1 MRTFLGKTI
10 AGLATSLFALGALG
24 TAQAMEVGVA
34 WQGKSGMAKRV
45 LAGFEEGMK
54 EVGAG
59 ANLEVRPEL
68 SDRAALD
75 QAISDFEASKGA
87 MVILRSNGAKALG
100 DRSPAIPAFVGGTNH
115 PGHLGV
121 VSNLDAPEGNIS
133 GVTYFIE
140 YTVRLE
146 SFASILPEVSSLHLV
161 VEEGHPGSQ
170 VDIDGTM
177 AACSALGLTCSHS
190 TVKGREAILADVSAH
205 KDVSAI
211 VIGNQAG
218 LYDEHMSDVLSA
230 AGETPVVSYAASA
243 VKNGALTALSANDH
257 ELGRMLAV
265 QVVEVL
271 SQGKSVSEVP
281 IGFDQEPRILVN
293 MSTLSSLGIELAPEI
308 FESAQLIE

>member
-1 MRTFLGKTI
+1 MRDFLGKTI
-10 AGLATSLFALGALG
+10 VGLTASLFAFATLGA
-24 TAQAMEVGVA
+24 AHAMEVGVA

-45 LAGFEEGMK
+45 LAGFEEAMK

-68 SDRAALD
+68 VDRAALD

-100 DRSPAIPAFVGGTNH
+100 GRSPAIPAFIGASNH

-121 VSNLDAPEGNIS
+121 ISNLDAPEGNIS
-133 GVTYFIE
+133 GVTYFID

-146 SFASILPEVSSLHLV
+146 SFASILPEVGSLHLI

-190 TVKGREAILADVSAH
+190 TVKGREAILADVSAN
-205 KDVSAI
+205 KDASAI

-218 LYDEHMSDVLSA
+218 LYDEHMADVLRA
-230 AGETPVVSYAASA
+230 AGETPVVSYAAAA

-257 ELGRMLAV
+257 ELGRMLAL

-271 SQGKSVSEVP
+271 SQGKSVGDVP

-293 MSTLSSLGIELAPEI
+293 MSTLSGLGIELAPEI

>member
-1 MRTFLGKTI
+1 MRISLGKTA
-10 AGLATSLFALGALG
+10 AGVTASFFAFATLGA
-24 TAQAMEVGVA
+24 AHAMEIGVA

-45 LAGFEEGMK
+45 LAGFEEAIK
-54 EVGAG
+54 EVAAG
-59 ANLEVRPEL
+59 ANLDVRPEL
-68 SDRAALD
+68 ADPGALLK
-75 QAISDFEASKGA
+75 AIEDFEASKGA

-100 DRSPAIPAFVGGTNH
+100 AHPPSIPAFVGGTNH

-133 GVTYFIE
+133 GVTYFID
-140 YTVRLE
+140 YKVRLE
-146 SFASILPEVSSLHLV
+146 SFASILSDVNSLHLI
-161 VEEGHPGSQ
+161 VEEGHPGSS
-170 VDIDGTM
+170 VDIEGTM

-190 TVKGREAILADVSAH
+190 TVKGRDAILADVAAH
-205 KDVSAI
+205 KDASAI

-218 LYDEHMSDVLSA
+218 LYDEHMADVLSA
-230 AGETPVVSYAASA
+230 AGGTPVVSYAASA

-271 SQGKSVSEVP
+271 GQGKSVSDVP